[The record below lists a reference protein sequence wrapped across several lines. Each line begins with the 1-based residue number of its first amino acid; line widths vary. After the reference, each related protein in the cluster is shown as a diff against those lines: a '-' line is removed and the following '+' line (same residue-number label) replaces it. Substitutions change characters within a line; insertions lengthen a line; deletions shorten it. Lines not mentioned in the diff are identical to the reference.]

1 MDAVTEMVP
10 VRLPVCVPLIDPDR
24 VGEPVAKGVA
34 PVDRDAVGLSVAVT
48 EVLGVVVTEAVCDV
62 VPVSVGL
69 RLPVRL
75 CVPVTVRVTLAVTV
89 GVRLGVIVCDVV
101 PDCVFV

>member
-1 MDAVTEMVP
+1 M
-10 VRLPVCVPLIDPDR
+10 
-24 VGEPVAKGVA
+24 A

-48 EVLGVVVTEAVCDV
+48 EVLGVVVTGAVCDV